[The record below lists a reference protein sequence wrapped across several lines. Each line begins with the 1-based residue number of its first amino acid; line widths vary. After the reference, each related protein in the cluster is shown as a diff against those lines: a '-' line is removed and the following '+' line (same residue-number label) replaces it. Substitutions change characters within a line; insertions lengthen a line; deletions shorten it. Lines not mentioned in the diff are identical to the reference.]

1 MSLEPSESHPEL
13 GSVALYG
20 VAVSAAVYF
29 LGEDGE
35 HVVRST
41 EFDLHGDGDDLQKA
55 LAQFDG
61 VASDYPGYIAEDAAA
76 GDATEYELRQG
87 VLLGRRL
94 SDAYAAGARRA
105 PTGRAIAPAL
115 RAARWRHRPAEAW
128 ILEQAAAA
136 VVEPPATR

>member
-1 MSLEPSESHPEL
+1 MPIEPSESHPEV
-13 GSVALYG
+13 GSVALHG

-41 EFDLHGDGDDLQKA
+41 EFDLYGDGDDLQEA
-55 LAQFDG
+55 LAQFVG
-61 VASDYPGYIAEDAAA
+61 VASDYLGYIAEEAGA

-94 SDAYAAGARRA
+94 SDGYAAGARRA
-105 PTGRAIAPAL
+105 ATSAIAATL
-115 RAARWRHRPAEAW
+115 RAARLRRRPAEAW
-128 ILEQAAAA
+128 VSRQAAA
-136 VVEPPATR
+136 VFEPPATR